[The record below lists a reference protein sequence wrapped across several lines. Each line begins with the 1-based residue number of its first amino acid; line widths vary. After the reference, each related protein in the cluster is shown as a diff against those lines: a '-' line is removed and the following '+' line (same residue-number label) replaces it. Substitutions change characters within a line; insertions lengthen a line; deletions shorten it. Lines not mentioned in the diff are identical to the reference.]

1 MSENKT
7 YSETYIS
14 HLNNLINNH
23 FNHLSPVQ
31 KDFHLT
37 LSGISRLV
45 MLDRYSQKDKERK
58 TLQVGDVVL
67 TVIKPDPKFPS
78 RGIGKII
85 TKINEKNVVYWVLE
99 IEEEFTANI
108 DPDLM
113 YQGHPHQIIKPDFE
127 IEKPLELYY
136 EQIA

>member
-1 MSENKT
+1 
-7 YSETYIS
+7 
-14 HLNNLINNH
+14 
-23 FNHLSPVQ
+23 
-31 KDFHLT
+31 
-37 LSGISRLV
+37 

-85 TKINEKNVVYWVLE
+85 AKIDEKNVVYWVIE
-99 IEEEFTANI
+99 IEEEFAANI
-108 DPDLM
+108 DPDLL
-113 YQGHPHQIIKPDFE
+113 YQDHSRQIIKPNFE